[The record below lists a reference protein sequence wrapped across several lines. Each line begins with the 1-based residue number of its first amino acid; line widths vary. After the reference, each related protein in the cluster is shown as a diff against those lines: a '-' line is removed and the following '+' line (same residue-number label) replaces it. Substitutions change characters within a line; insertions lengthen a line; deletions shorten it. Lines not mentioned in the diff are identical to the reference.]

1 MNEEGKQRS
10 KACSEAEDSKIGKQ
24 VSSSHL
30 ACLQSF
36 RYFLIFKGK
45 IDMQNTQIKKKP
57 INKNDLSAELEI
69 KRNADIIESLRKGDG
84 CKSSHFQHTQ
94 CDL

>member
-45 IDMQNTQIKKKP
+45 LDMQNTQIKK
-57 INKNDLSAELEI
+57 N
-69 KRNADIIESLRKGDG
+69 
-84 CKSSHFQHTQ
+84 Q
-94 CDL
+94 